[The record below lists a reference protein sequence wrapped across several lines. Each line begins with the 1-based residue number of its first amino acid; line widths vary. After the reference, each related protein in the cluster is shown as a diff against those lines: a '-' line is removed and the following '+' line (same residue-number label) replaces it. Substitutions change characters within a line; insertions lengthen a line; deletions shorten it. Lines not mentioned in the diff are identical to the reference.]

1 MCTQFKVSC
10 SALISVKVV
19 QPRILFALFPCKQ
32 FLHVFLLYRDGLV
45 YFLPLRMSLFYFL
58 YFRWFFPPP
67 SPWVSPGT
75 SLLLFSSVSHFS
87 LDSDI
92 HAFRVTCHLPSGVSI
107 QIAPSSGYFYSP
119 SHLMHLCTSGWSTQ
133 FKSSDLVRNPWRP
146 NSKELFQSSFLS
158 LGDSAWLTHQYRV
171 LCSSHLH
178 DSLHPHFYFSIFIH
192 LFIFILA

>member
-45 YFLPLRMSLFYFL
+45 YLLPLRMSLFYFL

-92 HAFRVTCHLPSGVSI
+92 HAFSHLPPAIWCLHPNRPILMLLLLSK
-107 QIAPSSGYFYSP
+107 PSYA
-119 SHLMHLCTSGWSTQ
+119 LMHIWMINAIQ
-133 FKSSDLVRNPWRP
+133 EF
-146 NSKELFQSSFLS
+146 
-158 LGDSAWLTHQYRV
+158 
-171 LCSSHLH
+171 
-178 DSLHPHFYFSIFIH
+178 
-192 LFIFILA
+192 

>member
-1 MCTQFKVSC
+1 MAPRVHRRDELWVAEEDHRKGRWMQTSRWQGWRRSMCTQFKVSC

-45 YFLPLRMSLFYFL
+45 YLLPLRMSLFYFL

-107 QIAPSSGYFYSP
+107 QIAPSSCYFYSP
-119 SHLMHLCTSGWSTQ
+119 SHLMRLCTSG
-133 FKSSDLVRNPWRP
+133 
-146 NSKELFQSSFLS
+146 
-158 LGDSAWLTHQYRV
+158 
-171 LCSSHLH
+171 
-178 DSLHPHFYFSIFIH
+178 
-192 LFIFILA
+192 

>member
-45 YFLPLRMSLFYFL
+45 YLLPLRMSLFYFL
-58 YFRWFFPPP
+58 YLRWFFPPP

-92 HAFRVTCHLPSGVSI
+92 HAFSHLPPAIWCLHPNRPILRLLLLSK
-107 QIAPSSGYFYSP
+107 PSYA
-119 SHLMHLCTSGWSTQ
+119 LMHIWMINAIQ
-133 FKSSDLVRNPWRP
+133 EF
-146 NSKELFQSSFLS
+146 
-158 LGDSAWLTHQYRV
+158 
-171 LCSSHLH
+171 
-178 DSLHPHFYFSIFIH
+178 
-192 LFIFILA
+192 